1 MAHLK
6 TCMETEIEPIKKA
19 GLIPTP
25 SHIEQFTAHLER
37 YDMKEMELY
46 QTLRKFSDMATLQ
59 GDFFM
64 CKKNQM
70 EIVSKCK
77 ELSLLFLVHIYVHKL
92 TLIASLTGLTNIQLD
107 TASKFA
113 LCMSPV

>member
-37 YDMKEMELY
+37 YDTKEMELY

-70 EIVSKCK
+70 QIVSKCK
-77 ELSLLFLVHIYVHKL
+77 
-92 TLIASLTGLTNIQLD
+92 
-107 TASKFA
+107 
-113 LCMSPV
+113 